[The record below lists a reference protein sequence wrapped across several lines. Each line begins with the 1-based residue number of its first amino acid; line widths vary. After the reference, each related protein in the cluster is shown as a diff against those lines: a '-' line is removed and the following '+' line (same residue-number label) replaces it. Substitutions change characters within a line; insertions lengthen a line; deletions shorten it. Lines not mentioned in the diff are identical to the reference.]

1 LNEKIGNVSFYD
13 SKQSD
18 YSFTKPYSEDTAKT
32 IDSEVRRIIAEA
44 YTRTKELLLKHKDQL
59 EILAQELLAK
69 EILFQSDLEKLI
81 GKRPFTSQT
90 TYEEYTS
97 GQLEKNIAE
106 RQYAQRELEA
116 KEEAEIAEKNN
127 SSIEQKT
134 AETAPENTENQSN

>member
-1 LNEKIGNVSFYD
+1 M
-13 SKQSD
+13 
-18 YSFTKPYSEDTAKT
+18 
-32 IDSEVRRIIAEA
+32 RRIIAEA

-106 RQYAQRELEA
+106 RQTAQRELEA

-127 SSIEQKT
+127 SSIADKV
-134 AETAPENTENQSN
+134 AETTPENTEN